1 MEAEM
6 TNSKTLLNETEQN
19 FLFSSLDMITYFF
32 VLSSIFYFISFKVV
46 NVFIIII
53 WVFIHIISHKHFFN
67 YFTKITSTL
76 TTENNKSIVSI
87 LTQFLFVAILITRTI
102 ALIIYTFG
110 YSNLLLKMQNKGNTY
125 DIPKRYRYFET
136 EFKKL
141 YIIGS
146 YVIFALLAM
155 FTNFKDKIFSPVNV
169 DLVNNTFGAM
179 INILS
184 VLSLFIFS
192 YLATNN
198 FNSINVTDRLIYTTY
213 IFILLSIAILFIK
226 KGIDYITNTILGCKI
241 FNESKDVYVS
251 SFFTFL
257 TQIVGLSSLSLLIVT
272 TVFEFIY
279 AYKYQKLQG
288 KY

>member
-1 MEAEM
+1 MEAKM
-6 TNSKTLLNETEQN
+6 TNSKTLLDEKEQN
-19 FLFSSLDMITYFF
+19 ILFSSLDMITYFF

-46 NVFIIII
+46 NIFIIII

-67 YFTKITSTL
+67 YFTKITNTL
-76 TTENNKSIVSI
+76 TGESNKTIVSI

-102 ALIIYTFG
+102 ALLFYTFG

-136 EFKKL
+136 EYKKL

-146 YVIFALLAM
+146 YIIFTLLAL
-155 FTNFKDKIFSPVNV
+155 FTYFKDKIFSSINI
-169 DLVNNTFGAM
+169 DLTSNTFSSL

-184 VLSLFIFS
+184 VFILFIFS

-198 FNSINVTDRLIYTTY
+198 FNSINITDRLIYTMY
-213 IFILLSIAILFIK
+213 IFILLSVAILFIN
-226 KGIDYITNTILGCKI
+226 KGIGYITNTILSCKI

-279 AYKYQKLQG
+279 AYKYQKLQR